1 MAVNDELGYL
11 SREVLVAYFKVLVL
25 HLASRVRRV
34 TRVTRVTSDVAVCP
48 RTE

>member
-11 SREVLVAYFKVLVL
+11 SREVLVAYFKVLFL
-25 HLASRVRRV
+25 HLAGRVRRV
-34 TRVTRVTSDVAVCP
+34 TRVASDVAVCP